1 MKTISAERL
10 FLGWIATE
18 KGLADNSVA
27 SYQFDLNRFAA
38 FLEDRGLTDRTVT
51 ANDLDRFLGVL
62 YDVGFA
68 VSSIQRT
75 LSTVR
80 SYFRFCTAENLLDS
94 DPAEHLLVPRK
105 PKTLPSVLSIKEI
118 EAILNAVDISKRG
131 GLRDRALLETL
142 YGTGMR
148 VSELCDFSESHFS
161 DDGFITIRGKGNKER
176 IVPLGDVA
184 KEWIDRYK
192 AEERPSLATSKSA
205 DTIFINQ
212 RGGSPLSRM
221 GVWKIL
227 HAYALKAGISGEV
240 SPHTFRHSYATHL
253 LEGGADLRIV
263 QELLGHSNITTTE
276 IYTHVDRTH
285 LIEVHRYFHPRNRPM

>member
-1 MKTISAERL
+1 MKTLTAERL

-18 KGLADNSVA
+18 KGLATNSVV
-27 SYQFDLNRFAA
+27 SYQFDLNRFSA
-38 FLEDRGLTDRTVT
+38 FLEDCKLTDRTVT
-51 ANDLDRFLGVL
+51 AADLDRFLGVL

-68 VSSIQRT
+68 ISSIQRT

-80 SYFRFCTAENLLDS
+80 SYFRFCTAEKLLHS

-105 PKTLPSVLSIKEI
+105 AKTLPSVLSIEEI
-118 EAILNAVDISKRG
+118 ESLLNAVDISKRG

-148 VSELCDFSESHFS
+148 VSELCSFSESQFC
-161 DDGFITIRGKGNKER
+161 DDGFIVVRGKGNKER
-176 IVPLGDVA
+176 IIPLGDLA
-184 KEWIDRYK
+184 SEWINRYK
-192 AEERPSLATSKSA
+192 AEERPSFATEKSA
-205 DTIFINQ
+205 DYIFINQ
-212 RGGSPLSRM
+212 RGGAPLSRM
-221 GVWKIL
+221 GVWNMIR
-227 HAYALKAGISGEV
+227 AYALKAGITSEI

-285 LIEVHRYFHPRNRPM
+285 LIEVHRHFHPRNK